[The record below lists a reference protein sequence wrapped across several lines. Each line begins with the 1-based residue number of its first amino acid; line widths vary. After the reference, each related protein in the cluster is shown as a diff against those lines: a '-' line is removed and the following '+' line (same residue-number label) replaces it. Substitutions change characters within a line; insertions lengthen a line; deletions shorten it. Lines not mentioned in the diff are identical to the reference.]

1 MFMSKAAIKSLATIS
16 ALAAL
21 GLVATRASAEE
32 EFDVTIASGHVT
44 VTSKGT
50 WHINKDYP
58 WRLVIGDKTLD
69 KSKFTLSDTSAS
81 VDAPKGDAKLK
92 GGVCNGD
99 QCLRLDKAV
108 TVP

>member
-1 MFMSKAAIKSLATIS
+1 MFMSRVAIKSLVAVS

-21 GLVATRASAEE
+21 GLTVTRADAEE
-32 EFDVTIASGHVT
+32 EFDVAVVGGHVT
-44 VTSKGT
+44 VTSKGA

-58 WRLVIGDKTLD
+58 WRLVIGDGAID

-99 QCLRLDKAV
+99 QCLRLEKAV